1 MEKMRKQRNWTV
13 LSVIGLLILILFAV
27 ICIAPFVYM
36 VFMSFT
42 QSTTLMLHLEDVN
55 LRISPIL
62 SMCWAETDSS
72 GP

>member
-1 MEKMRKQRNWTV
+1 MEKMKKQRKWTP

-27 ICIAPFVYM
+27 ICVAPFIYM
-36 VFMSFT
+36 VFMS
-42 QSTTLMLHLEDVN
+42 
-55 LRISPIL
+55 L